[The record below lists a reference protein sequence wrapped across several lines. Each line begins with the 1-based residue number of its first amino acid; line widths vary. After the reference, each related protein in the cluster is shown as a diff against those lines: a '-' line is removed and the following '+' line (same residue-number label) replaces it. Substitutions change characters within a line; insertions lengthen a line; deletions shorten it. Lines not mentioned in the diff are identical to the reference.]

1 MYKVIAVCLLG
12 LYGCGIEVTVN
23 HKVQIDLNSL
33 NEYFRN
39 VCEGEQSPDVDLCI
53 DNKVTNF
60 LNLVL

>member
-1 MYKVIAVCLLG
+1 MFCLLG

-23 HKVQIDLNSL
+23 HKIQIDLNSL

-39 VCEGEQSPDVDLCI
+39 ICEGEQSTNIDLCI

>member
-1 MYKVIAVCLLG
+1 MHRVIVFCLLT